1 VTAGEVYRALWRHKW
16 LIFLLCVGC
25 VAGAWYLTTRETK
38 TYEASTL
45 VRAQERGP
53 SAGDASAALQASQIL
68 AETYANVIAS
78 GALASELRTLVA
90 TCAKS
95 EGSAGAAARSRSCAW
110 LKDKRGGPVAP
121 RAVSRVKLSTNRP
134 QDLDLLSITA
144 RSPNPRNALLAAAAA
159 PDALRSFVRRTAPPS
174 ERIVTVKAA
183 TASSP
188 VPRHLALN
196 ITIALVLALIF
207 SGGLA
212 LLMELFRDRLPEAN
226 ELEQALGH
234 PVLATIPVLRL
245 RATAAPPRDGPST
258 ALPGRESVEGESS
271 SRTET
276 QAASERRV

>member
-1 VTAGEVYRALWRHKW
+1 MTAGDVYRALWRHKW
-16 LIFLLCVGC
+16 FILFLSAGC
-25 VAGAWYLTTRETK
+25 VAGAWYLTAREAK
-38 TYEASTL
+38 TYEASAL
-45 VRAQERGP
+45 VRTQERGNT
-53 SAGDASAALQASQIL
+53 AGDAAAALQASQLL
-68 AETYANVIAS
+68 AETYARVIAS
-78 GALASELRTLVA
+78 GALAGELRTVVA
-90 TCAKS
+90 ACARS
-95 EGSAGAAARSRSCAW
+95 NGSAGARPPCAW
-110 LKDKRGGPVAP
+110 LSGKRGGPLAP
-121 RAVSRVKLSTNRP
+121 GAISRVPLSAARP
-134 QDLDLLSITA
+134 EDLDLLSITA